1 LDVNRGSK
9 LCQLQGK
16 RYEFTVGG
24 LYREAEVKPSELAKQ
39 SPHTEVSRSHSSEE
53 ASVMDVER
61 RAESLKLRSFFFRIV
76 KANDK
81 GYKTIEKSDE
91 SCWTGRMYL

>member
-24 LYREAEVKPSELAKQ
+24 LYREAEVRPSEQARQ
-39 SPHTEVSRSHSSEE
+39 SLYTEVSRSHSSEE
-53 ASVMDVER
+53 ATVMVVER
-61 RAESLKLRSFFFRIV
+61 RAESLKLRSFFIRIV
-76 KANDK
+76 KANEK
-81 GYKTIEKSDE
+81 GYETIEKPDE
-91 SCWTGRMYL
+91 SC